1 METINLTDSIM
12 QRSDLLA
19 SQLNNDLIILHHET
33 GKYLHAGPVGNRI
46 WKLIEQ
52 PITLTELHREL
63 LEIYNVDTEICRI
76 ELLEF
81 VQQLLEEQL
90 ITHSR

>member
-1 METINLTDSIM
+1 MEILNWNDSIM
-12 QRSDLLA
+12 RRTDLLA
-19 SQLNNDLIILHHET
+19 NQLNNDLIILHHET

-52 PITLTELHREL
+52 PATLAELHREL
-63 LEIYNVDTEICRI
+63 LEIYNVDTETCRI

-90 ITHSR
+90 ITLSR